1 MTSVLLSV
9 IRFYL
14 FSRMANEKICISE
27 DCRISSTPILAIFIF
42 SLIFCK
48 THLIMIWSLYRKVH
62 TRNWKTFLSEFKS
75 KQLSKYRISSYSFL
89 PRIVY
94 AAKVL
99 FGLAIQWLIQRSEF
113 ISSFIYENFLL
124 AQGSAPV
131 LCTKF
136 NTDRGWSTC

>member
-1 MTSVLLSV
+1 MSVNTWRSGHDIFSLICDSILS
-9 IRFYL
+9 IFK
-14 FSRMANEKICISE
+14 NGQWKICISE
-27 DCRISSTPILAIFIF
+27 DCRISNTPILAIFIF

-75 KQLSKYRISSYSFL
+75 KQLSKYRISSYSSL

-99 FGLAIQWLIQRSEF
+99 FGSAIQWLIQRSEF
-113 ISSFIYENFLL
+113 IEGESQNLRLGLYITLGIV
-124 AQGSAPV
+124 Q
-131 LCTKF
+131 KI
-136 NTDRGWSTC
+136 